1 MNEKYKNEKET
12 LTNELNKKEKLYN
25 ELITTLSN
33 EKKENEDFNKEK
45 YIVDQL
51 LLEEKNKFQKLYINE
66 KSKNEQLSKENSE
79 EKAKINNLNQKISEM
94 VEEKKQYIILKNDFD
109 KLNSEKSNYMEEKN
123 KFDELQKELEK
134 YKAENNIIVEKNN
147 NIEFEKNRIEQL
159 YNEFLNKFI
168 DEKNKYD
175 NLKKIYE
182 NQKKLFNEFFPFEL
196 LNEKE
201 KILNINFI
209 TFDESIY
216 YTIICKNTD
225 KISNIIKI
233 FYDNYSEY
241 KEFKNIFRFNG
252 KEINII
258 FFQNEILFLCIYNKN
273 FLKM

>member
-1 MNEKYKNEKET
+1 MI
-12 LTNELNKKEKLYN
+12 NELNKKEDLYN
-25 ELITTLSN
+25 ELIKTLKSEENKDLKEKPLLEDKIKSGILDNDDKSN
-33 EKKENEDFNKEK
+33 IEELNKE
-45 YIVDQL
+45 I
-51 LLEEKNKFQKLYINE
+51 LEEKI
-66 KSKNEQLSKENSE
+66 KNNT
-79 EKAKINNLNQKISEM
+79 LNQKISEL
-94 VEEKKQYIILKNDFD
+94 EEVKKQYQILKNDFD